1 MDTTTTEE
9 AASAEALLVDTGVKR
24 DTRGRKIVTEAERA
38 ALIAAYQ
45 QSGQT
50 QRAFAEREGIKYSTF
65 TAWLQGRRRAGE
77 AAGALPR
84 VKFTEVRLPRSAT
97 TPAVGVEVRL
107 PDGLI
112 VRGSQ
117 AAEVAALVRALR
129 S

>member
-1 MDTTTTEE
+1 MDTITTEV
-9 AASAEALLVDTGVKR
+9 VDTGRKR
-24 DTRGRKIVTEAERA
+24 DTRGRKIVTETERA

-50 QRAFAEREGIKYSTF
+50 QRAFAQREGIKYSTL
-65 TAWLQGRRRAGE
+65 TAWLRGRRRAGE
-77 AAGALPR
+77 AAGAPPR
-84 VKFTEVRLPRSAT
+84 VKFTEVRLPRSAVAPT
-97 TPAVGVEVRL
+97 TGVEVRL

-129 S
+129 T

>member
-1 MDTTTTEE
+1 MDPTTTEV
-9 AASAEALLVDTGVKR
+9 AASAEALLVDTGAKR

-45 QSGQT
+45 ESGQT
-50 QRAFAEREGIKYSTF
+50 QRAFAQREGIQYSTF

-77 AAGALPR
+77 TAGAVAP
-84 VKFTEVRLPRSAT
+84 VKFTEVRLPRATT